1 MAMEMG
7 FQREQELEN
16 NLINY
21 LIDTKQYTRV
31 NIRGISDLEKN
42 LRININKLNEKI
54 LKGVPLTDSEFER
67 IMVYLQGKSVYQS
80 AKQLRDKFLL
90 IREDQSEAYI
100 KFVDFDL
107 FTNNN
112 FEIANQITVKG
123 VHENRYDVTILC
135 NGFPIVQVE
144 LKRRGMAIKQAFNQV
159 CRYARHTYSGLFK
172 YVQIFVISNGV
183 NTKYFAN
190 SDQHY
195 KYELTFFWTDSA
207 NNRKSQLVDF
217 SEEFFEKKNLL
228 DMLDEYMIINDTDKL
243 LMVMRPY
250 QIWATKA
257 LVKQAL
263 ETSNNSY
270 VWHGTG
276 SGKTLTSFKT
286 AQILARNSNIRKVI
300 FVIDRQ
306 DLDSQSVEEFNK
318 FEQGSVDS
326 TDSTKILI
334 KQLKDDNNTL
344 IVTTVQKLYRAVIND
359 RYEKVMSR
367 LENEKIIFIVDECHR
382 TQFGDMNTQIK
393 KFFKRAQYFG
403 FTGTPRFKQNP
414 GPDGRITSDI
424 FGRCIHNY
432 LLKDA
437 ISDNNVL
444 GFSVE
449 YIKTFDGQY
458 EESDEEEVFGI
469 DTKEVFENEERIEM
483 VANHIIQYYDAKTV
497 HKKYNALF
505 SAPSVNVLL
514 KYYDAFKSIDH
525 KLKIGAIFSYQA
537 NMDIEEG
544 DEHHQDSLL
553 RIMKD
558 YNEEFGTSFE
568 ISNYGAYKKDVTK
581 RLKKRELDIVIVV
594 QQLLTGFDS
603 KVTNTL
609 FVDKNLRYHDL
620 LQAYS
625 RTNRVFE
632 PQKLWGNIV
641 CYRNLKK
648 NTDEAIKL
656 FNNSDNTEFVI
667 QRDYNEYVK
676 IFRETLDRL
685 YKIVASPDEVDNLQG
700 EEDKKEFVQ
709 TFKKMAQ
716 LLLALKTFIEFEFE
730 EGVIGISEQDYEDF
744 KSKYLDIYEDT
755 KNTRTGTE
763 QSSILE
769 DIDFNIE
776 LIQTDRINFD
786 YIMNLIRNIDFENE
800 SQKKKDIDSINKE
813 LDRTDNPLLKKKVK
827 LIKAFLEESMPH
839 ITSKDNVDNEYSNF
853 ENRKRKEEI
862 DEFAKENEISSDM
875 VEMIIAEYDFTNDIN
890 QTVLSNKIKKG
901 YLKTR
906 LIINNIIEFVMENVE
921 KYQ

>member
-1 MAMEMG
+1 MAMG

-16 NLINY
+16 KLIEY
-21 LIDTKQYTRV
+21 LIDIKQYERV
-31 NIRGISDLEKN
+31 NIAGMDELEEN
-42 LRININKLNEKI
+42 LKDNINSLNKSV
-54 LKGVPLTDSEFER
+54 LKDKPLTDSEFER
-67 IMVYLQGKSVYQS
+67 IMVYLKGKSVYQS

-90 IREDQSEAYI
+90 IRDDQSEAYI
-100 KFVDFDL
+100 KFIDFDL
-107 FTNNN
+107 FSNNN
-112 FEIANQITVKG
+112 FQIANQITVKG

-159 CRYARHTYSGLFK
+159 CRYARHTYGGLFK
-172 YVQIFVISNGV
+172 YIQIFVISNGV

-195 KYELTFFWTDSA
+195 KYELTFFWTDVA

-217 SEEFFEKKNLL
+217 SDEFFEQNNLL
-228 DMLDEYMIINDTDKL
+228 AMLDEYMIINDTDKL

-263 ETSNNSY
+263 ETSNDAY

-286 AQILARNSNIRKVI
+286 SQILARNSNIKKVI

-318 FEQGSVDS
+318 FEKGAVDS
-326 TDSTKILI
+326 TDSTSILI
-334 KQLKDDNNTL
+334 KQLKDDNNSL

-359 RYEKVMSR
+359 KYKNVMSK
-367 LENEKIIFIVDECHR
+367 LEDEKIIFIVDECHR
-382 TQFGDMNTQIK
+382 TQFGEMNTQIK
-393 KFFKRAQYFG
+393 KFFERAQYFG

-424 FGRCIHNY
+424 FGKCIHTY

-458 EESDEEEVFGI
+458 EESDDEEVFGI
-469 DTKEVFENEERIEM
+469 DTREVFENKERIEM
-483 VANHIIQYYDAKTV
+483 VANHIVEYYDAKTV
-497 HKKYNALF
+497 YRKYNALF
-505 SAPSVNVLL
+505 STPSVNILL
-514 KYYDAFKSIDH
+514 KYYDAFKSINH

-568 ISNYGAYKKDVTK
+568 ISSYGAYKKDVTK
-581 RLKKRELDIVIVV
+581 RLKKRELDLVIVV

-603 KVTNTL
+603 KATNTL
-609 FVDKNLRYHDL
+609 FVDKNLQWHDL
-620 LQAYS
+620 IQAYS

-641 CYRNLKK
+641 CYRNLKR

-656 FNNSDNTEFVI
+656 FNNSDNTDVVI
-667 QRDYNEYVK
+667 QRDYDEYV
-676 IFRETLDRL
+676 IAFRKTIEKL
-685 YKIVASPDEVDNLQG
+685 YKISPTPDEVDSLQG
-700 EEDKKEFVQ
+700 EEDKKSFVQ
-709 TFKKMAQ
+709 TFKKVAQ
-716 LLLALKTFIEFEFE
+716 LLLALKTFIDFEFE
-730 EGVIGISEQDYEDF
+730 EGVIGISEQTYEDF

-755 KNTRTGTE
+755 KRKQTQVE
-763 QSSILE
+763 QTSILE

-786 YIMNLIRNIDFENE
+786 YIMNLIRNINFEDE
-800 SQKKKDIDSINKE
+800 KQKKKDIEAINKE

-827 LIKAFLEESMPH
+827 LLKEFLEDSIPH
-839 ITSKDNVDNEYSNF
+839 ITPKDNVDNAYADF
-853 ENRKRKEEI
+853 ESRKRKEEI
-862 DEFAKENEISSDM
+862 DEFANKNEISSEL
-875 VEMIIAEYDFTNDIN
+875 VEKIISEYDFTNNIN

-906 LIINNIIEFVMENVE
+906 TIINNIIKFVMDNVE